1 MNRFNLLYNISFY
14 ILCLTFIS
22 QMNIKIF
29 LVMLNPMV
37 KYKSKPMNVTN
48 NSLLYFFYFQFV
60 YPQPDWKIHYWHMQM
75 DSIQCT
81 LNIWNVYIMPYIII
95 NQQYINIS
103 RYLI

>member
-60 YPQPDWKIHYWHMQM
+60 YPQPD
-75 DSIQCT
+75 
-81 LNIWNVYIMPYIII
+81 
-95 NQQYINIS
+95 
-103 RYLI
+103 